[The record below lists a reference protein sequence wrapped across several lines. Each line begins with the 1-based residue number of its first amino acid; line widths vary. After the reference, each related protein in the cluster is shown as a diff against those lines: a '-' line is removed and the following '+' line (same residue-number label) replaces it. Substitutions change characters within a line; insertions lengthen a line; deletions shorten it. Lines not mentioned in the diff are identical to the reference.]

1 MLKTLVCYSIK
12 KIASAKLARNII
24 SNLSNLFSKKHYVS
38 KLPAHRTV
46 HDAINNRIY
55 PRRESRDLH
64 KNPLSSRW
72 NSNPKTKNQ
81 EEKKG

>member
-12 KIASAKLARNII
+12 KKVSAKPAQSII
-24 SNLSNLFSKKHYVS
+24 FNLSNLFSKKHYVS

-46 HDAINNRIY
+46 HDAINNQIY

-64 KNPLSSRW
+64 KNPLSNRW
-72 NSNPKTKNQ
+72 NSNLKTKNQ